1 MHEKIL
7 SCDWGTSSFRL
18 LLIDIAS
25 GKIIAESF
33 SDEGIALVYALWKN
47 SGNDERKRIDF
58 YLAVIREHIHKIEQ
72 YIKSS
77 TANTPVI
84 ISGMASATIGMM
96 ELPYATFPFSLNGEN
111 LQYKKLEKTNAFDH
125 DAVIISGVQ
134 TDADVMRGEE
144 TQLMGCAGNE
154 TTAKQLFIFTGTH
167 AKHVSAMNGKAVD
180 LTTYMTGEFFE
191 LLSKKSILS
200 DSVAAGESIEK
211 NENKKAFEQG
221 VKDSLQHNLLHS
233 SFMVRTNQLFK
244 RFSKSGNYF
253 YLSGLL
259 IGTELNQLPGKEGG
273 ALIIVGEQKLVM
285 NYLLALKVLGIDKN
299 VTTENAATATILGQI
314 KIYKRLYN
322 S

>member
-1 MHEKIL
+1 MHKNFL

-18 LLIDIAS
+18 LLTDIVS
-25 GKIIAESF
+25 GKIIAESS
-33 SDEGIALVYALWKN
+33 SDEGIAAVYALWRN
-47 SGNDERKRIDF
+47 AGSDETNRVFF
-58 YLAVIREHIHKIEQ
+58 YLAVLENHINKIEQ
-72 YIKSS
+72 YTKS
-77 TANTPVI
+77 TTGNTPVF
-84 ISGMASATIGMM
+84 ISGMASATIGMI

-111 LQYKKLEKTNAFDH
+111 LQYRKIEKTNLFDH
-125 DAVIISGVQ
+125 DVVIISGVR

-144 TQLMGCAGNE
+144 TQLMGCTGNE

-167 AKHVSAMNGKAVD
+167 SKHISTMNGKAVD

-191 LLSKKSILS
+191 LLYKKSILS
-200 DSVAAGESIEK
+200 DSVTAGESIEE

-221 VKDSLQHNLLHS
+221 VKDSLQYNLLHS

-259 IGTELNQLPGKEGG
+259 IGTELNQVPGKETG
-273 ALIIVGEQKLVM
+273 ALTIVGEEKLAM
-285 NYLLALKVLGIDKN
+285 NYLLALKGLGIDKN
-299 VTTENAATATILGQI
+299 VTTANAATATILGQR
-314 KIYKRLYN
+314 KIYRRLYN